1 MEGACMNKK
10 SKMLAAS
17 LCAAQLVTLIPVTAS
32 AAQPDVSVSTISA
45 GKNHSLVIKSDMSL
59 WAAGDNSAGQL
70 GLGDTKESSSGEKVM
85 DKVVYAEA
93 SDDVSFAID
102 VNGTLYGWGN
112 NADGQVDPSSSSTY
126 IYKPQKL
133 MTGVTEVSAGERH
146 TVAILEDGK
155 AVGWGSNSFGELG
168 FSSNERINTVTTLMT
183 DAADIAAGDDFTV
196 IVSKDGAVYVCGS
209 NDNGQLGTGS
219 YRDQESLTKVIA
231 SGASMVEAGTDH
243 SIVLMTDG
251 TVKTAGSNECGQLG
265 NNSDYSS
272 NNSFESVSG
281 LSQIKA
287 VFAGGKD
294 SGALTNNG
302 ILYTWGDN
310 SCGQL
315 HNSTTEDLYRP
326 GQAASGAVSIAF
338 GEHHSILLKSNG
350 AVSTV
355 GSGIYGELFSI
366 QNSVSAKPEYID
378 NGIEAF
384 SAGTD
389 HAAMVDS
396 KGRLY
401 TWGNNDKGQ
410 LGLGDYTARTKPT
423 LVKISGDVTDVWC
436 GNKATIVQTS
446 DNNTYIFGDNSSYLL
461 GTKTRSASITK
472 PMINESLSGSA
483 ITKIAFGENYAV
495 ALIAGSVYG
504 WGSNTTG
511 RLGALERVTY
521 YPEII
526 DSSLA
531 DIEDIAVGTAHV
543 IALTT
548 SGQLMG
554 WGSNGSRQLGV
565 DLDSRY
571 TDTPT
576 VLEIKDRKDNVLTFS
591 SIAAAG
597 SHTLA
602 VTAQGDLYAWGDN
615 GSGQLADDSSR
626 LRNPTRVYYGVK
638 DVFTSEDFSA
648 VLDTSGGLMLCG
660 ENTSS
665 QLGDGTVK
673 NSSDL
678 RKTVLNDVISVS
690 LGSNFAGCIT
700 GNSRL
705 YCWGDN
711 TYGQIGNG
719 RGGVKADPQTVINNG
734 LCQKL
739 IQAEKITLD
748 NTTLSLKPKGT
759 ARLTATV
766 TPDNAVNKTVTWS
779 TSNANVATVNDTGL
793 VKAIAKG
800 TAVITATTANGLTA
814 QCTVT
819 VSVPVS
825 SFSVSPAKTKTISV
839 DGTFKITAKIYP
851 AAADDKTLLYSS
863 SNEDVAIVDENGTV
877 TAVAP
882 GVAKI
887 TVTAKSNPAKTRTI
901 TVKVRPAKVKITY
914 RKSTTDGIVL
924 EWDMSE
930 YADGYTVY
938 RRNSAKG
945 KGKVIGDITSDDPDD
960 MTITDDTA
968 VKGKTYYYYIKSYIT
983 IDGKKLYSNSSTV
996 YKIKSKY

>member
-1 MEGACMNKK
+1 MSKK
-10 SKMLAAS
+10 ARILAAS

-32 AAQPDVSVSTISA
+32 AAQTDISVNTISA

-70 GLGDTKESSSGEKVM
+70 GLGEDKESSGGEKVM

-93 SDDVSFAID
+93 NDDVSFAID
-102 VNGTLYGWGN
+102 INGTLYGWGDN
-112 NADGQVDPSSSSTY
+112 SDGQIDPSSSANY

-133 MTGVTEVSAGERH
+133 MTGVTEVSAGESH
-146 TVAILEDGK
+146 TVALLEDGK

-168 FSSNERINTVTTLMT
+168 FSSNEKTNAVTNLMS
-183 DAADIAAGDDFTV
+183 DAADIAAGEDFTL
-196 IVSKDGAVYVCGS
+196 IVSKDGAVYACGS

-219 YRDQESLTKVIA
+219 YRDQESLQKVIA
-231 SGASMVEAGTDH
+231 SGASMAEAGGDH
-243 SIVLMTDG
+243 SIILMADG
-251 TVKTAGSNECGQLG
+251 SVKTAGANDYGQLG
-265 NNSDYSS
+265 SNSDYSTNS
-272 NNSFESVSG
+272 SFETVSG

-294 SGALTNNG
+294 SGALNNSG
-302 ILYTWGDN
+302 VLYTWGEN
-310 SCGQL
+310 TCGQL
-315 HNSTTEDLYRP
+315 HNGNTEDLYRP
-326 GQAASGAVSIAF
+326 VQAASGAVSIAF
-338 GEHHSILLKSNG
+338 GEHHSILLKNNG

-355 GSGIYGELFSI
+355 GSGIYGELFSV
-366 QNSVSAKPEYID
+366 QNAISAKPEYID

-389 HAAMVDS
+389 HAAMIDS
-396 KGRLY
+396 RGNLY

-423 LVKISGDVTDVWC
+423 LVKLNSSVTGVWC
-436 GNKATIVQTS
+436 ANKATIVQTS
-446 DNNTYIFGDNSSYLL
+446 DNNTYIFGDNSSNLL
-461 GTKTRSASITK
+461 GTKTRSSAISK
-472 PMINESLSGSA
+472 PMINEYLSGTA
-483 ITKIAFGENYAV
+483 IDKIAFGENYAI
-495 ALIAGSVYG
+495 ALIGGTVYG
-504 WGSNTTG
+504 WGTNNTG
-511 RLGALERVTY
+511 RLGTCERVTY
-521 YPEII
+521 YPEVI
-526 DSSLA
+526 DSTLA
-531 DIEDIAVGTAHV
+531 AVSDIAVGTSHV
-543 IALTT
+543 IALTK
-548 SGQLMG
+548 SGELMG

-571 TDTPT
+571 TDAPT
-576 VLEIKDRKDNVLTFS
+576 LLEIKDRKGNALTFS

-602 VTAQGDLYAWGDN
+602 VTNQGDVYAWGDN
-615 GSGQLADDSSR
+615 SDGQLADASSR
-626 LRNPTRVYYGVK
+626 LRTPTRVSYGVNT
-638 DVFTSEDFSA
+638 VFTAEDYSA
-648 VLDTSGGLMLCG
+648 AIDTSGGLMLCG
-660 ENTSS
+660 SNTSG

-673 NSSDL
+673 SNSDL
-678 RKTVLNDVISVS
+678 MKAILNDVVSVS

-700 GNSRL
+700 GSGRL

-748 NTTLSLKPKGT
+748 NTALSLKPKGT

-779 TSNANVATVNDTGL
+779 SSNTSVATVNETGL
-793 VKAIAKG
+793 VKAVAKG
-800 TAVITATTANGLTA
+800 TAVITAATANGLTA

-819 VSVPVS
+819 VAIPVS
-825 SFSVSPAKTKTISV
+825 SFSVSPAKTKTISI
-839 DGTFKITAKIYP
+839 DGTFRITSKIYP
-851 AAADDKTLLYSS
+851 TNADDKTLLYSS

-887 TVTAKSNPAKTRTI
+887 TVTAKTNPAKTRTI
-901 TVKVRPAKVKITY
+901 TVKVRPEKVKITY
-914 RKSTTDGIVL
+914 RKSTEDGIVL

-930 YADGYTVY
+930 YADGYVVY

-945 KGKVIGDITSDDPDD
+945 NGKVIGEIASDDPDE
-960 MTITDDTA
+960 MTITDENAT
-968 VKGKTYYYYIKSYIT
+968 KGKTYYYYIKSYIT
-983 IDGKKLYSNSSTV
+983 IDGKKLYSKSSTV